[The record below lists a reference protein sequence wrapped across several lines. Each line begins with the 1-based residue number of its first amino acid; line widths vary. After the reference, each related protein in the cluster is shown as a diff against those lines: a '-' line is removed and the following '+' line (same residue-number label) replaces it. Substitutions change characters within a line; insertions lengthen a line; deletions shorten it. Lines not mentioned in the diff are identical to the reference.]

1 MKRLLHT
8 PEGVR
13 DIYNQECAKKMVLQ
27 ESLQKLLEQY
37 GYAAIETPTFEFFD
51 IFGQEIGTIPSKDL
65 YKFFDREGNTLVLR
79 PDITPSIAR
88 AVTKYF
94 SDEDMP
100 IRLWYQGNIFINNSS
115 FQGRLKESTQFGAE
129 LIGEDSV
136 DSDAEI
142 ISLVVNVL
150 KAAGLKEFQVS
161 IGHVDFLKGLTEAAG
176 LDEETV
182 EELLQLIANKNFF
195 GVEELVEP
203 LPMEEPLKK
212 LFQSLGDIY
221 DSGEELQ
228 SAARL
233 AAPYPR
239 IAGAINRLRELYEL
253 LACYQVESYVSLEFG
268 MNSSYRYYTGIIF
281 AGYTFGSGEP
291 IVKGGRY
298 DDLLP
303 YFGKNAPSIGF
314 AVTVDQLLAALSRQK
329 IEIPL
334 QKKCRLVVY
343 EASGRREAIAWARER
358 RLAGEKLLL
367 LPWQEGKTGED
378 YRAYAARFG
387 CTEVLFWNAGQA
399 ENVPEEKIS
408 NAGQTEDSPKISKAG
423 QADISPE
430 PAMEGRVVL

>member
-27 ESLQKLLEQY
+27 ENLQKLLEQY
-37 GYAAIETPTFEFFD
+37 GYAAIQTPTFEFFE
-51 IFGQEIGTIPSKDL
+51 IFGQEVGTIPSRDL

-161 IGHVDFLKGLTEAAG
+161 IGHVDFFKGLTEAAG
-176 LDEETV
+176 LNEETV
-182 EELLQLIANKNFF
+182 EELELLIANKNFF
-195 GVEELVEP
+195 GVEELVAP
-203 LPMEEPLKK
+203 LPMEEPLRK

-221 DSGEELQ
+221 DNGEELAN
-228 SAARL
+228 AARL
-233 AAPYPR
+233 AAPYPK
-239 IAGAINRLRELYEL
+239 IAGAVNRLKELYDL
-253 LACYQVESYVSLEFG
+253 LTCYQVESYVSLEFG

-281 AGYTFGSGEP
+281 AAYTFGSGEP

-314 AVTVDQLLAALSRQK
+314 AVTVDQLMAALSRQK
-329 IEIPL
+329 IEIPVQNSCKL
-334 QKKCRLVVY
+334 LVY
-343 EASGRREAIAWARER
+343 ETSGRREAIAWARER
-358 RLAGEKLLL
+358 RLAGEKIML
-367 LPWQEGKTGED
+367 LPRQEGKTEEE

-387 CTEVLFWNAGQA
+387 CTETLFQESGPADGLPKNVLPKGPAD
-399 ENVPEEKIS
+399 NVSDPE
-408 NAGQTEDSPKISKAG
+408 T
-423 QADISPE
+423 
-430 PAMEGRVVL
+430 EGRRGL